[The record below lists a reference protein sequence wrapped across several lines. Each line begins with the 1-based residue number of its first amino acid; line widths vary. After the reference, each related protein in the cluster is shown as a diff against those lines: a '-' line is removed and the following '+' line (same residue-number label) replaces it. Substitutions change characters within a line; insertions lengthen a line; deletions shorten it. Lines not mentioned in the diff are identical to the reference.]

1 MKLIWPG
8 GDWYQRRI
16 RPERRLGAVVYDKLL
31 MLAVILGKRDT
42 MKADSESMV
51 VLEGEPNLSFCCFS
65 PSGEKKD
72 LDVIFGLVWFGL
84 VRLVLRV
91 IVANNSFLYYHAKLG
106 SSSLN

>member
-42 MKADSESMV
+42 MKADSEKY
-51 VLEGEPNLSFCCFS
+51 G
-65 PSGEKKD
+65 G
-72 LDVIFGLVWFGL
+72 FGGRTKLV
-84 VRLVLRV
+84 
-91 IVANNSFLYYHAKLG
+91 FLLLPMH
-106 SSSLN
+106 